1 MEGKSRWVTREMKC
15 PEASETCSVL
25 LEWQTHKGKRLLRS
39 LTCFNPQLADY
50 HGKDCQWLCL
60 ERLSEPN
67 RPRG

>member
-25 LEWQTHKGKRLLRS
+25 LEWQAHKGRRILRS
-39 LTCFNPQLADY
+39 LTCSSPRMTHY
-50 HGKDCQWLCL
+50 SGEDCEWRCL
-60 ERLSEPN
+60 ERLSEPK